1 MYSLP
6 YSNRIE
12 GEVSMEAGDYLYVQI
27 QKIFKNKKLDFDQ
40 KIARIRESFA
50 LSLQSFP
57 DALTDDLFDTL
68 FEGNGLDEQSIEE
81 RSNVLPSLTQLLLQE
96 FDDRTDPFSIG
107 EWKLIGEVISEYGVD
122 LDEKTLTYVMGKVVE
137 RGAI

>member
-1 MYSLP
+1 
-6 YSNRIE
+6 
-12 GEVSMEAGDYLYVQI
+12 MEAGDYLYVQI